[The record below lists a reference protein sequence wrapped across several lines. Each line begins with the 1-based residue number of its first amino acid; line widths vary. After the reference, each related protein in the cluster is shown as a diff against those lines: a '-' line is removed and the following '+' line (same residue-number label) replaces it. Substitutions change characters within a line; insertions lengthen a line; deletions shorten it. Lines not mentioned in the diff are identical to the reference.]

1 MKIYIASDHVGL
13 MLKKILIEHLQGK
26 KYEVLDLGP
35 STDIRIN
42 YTENTKKLCEKLIKE
57 KSSNIGILICGT
69 GVGMSMAAN
78 RFKGIRAALCTNEYM
93 AKMTIKHNNA
103 NVLCLG
109 SRVIGEELA
118 KSIVDVFLSAQ
129 FEGGR
134 HLSRVIQLDQLCHI

>member
-1 MKIYIASDHVGL
+1 MKIYIASDHVGF
-13 MLKKILIEHLQGK
+13 MLKKMLIEYLRGK

-42 YTENTKKLCEKLIKE
+42 YTDNAKKLCEKLLKE
-57 KSSNIGILICGT
+57 NSGNKGILICGT

-93 AKMTIKHNNA
+93 AKMTIQHNNA
-103 NVLCLG
+103 NILCMG

-118 KSIVDVFLSAQ
+118 KSILDAFLSTQ